1 MKRGKRICL
10 IVAMSM
16 VLLALGIAMG
26 VQAAGMEPGEPMM
39 IVAHRAG
46 AGYAPENTAAALEQA
61 IRHGAAIAEID
72 VQQLGDGTL
81 IVMHDSNFLRTAG
94 VDRNVWDVDYEE
106 FRQYDAGADLPGA
119 YAGEG
124 IPTLEEMLQQADG
137 RICLMI
143 ELKYSGHENTLELSV
158 LELLRKYQMQ
168 TSCIIGSMRAEIL
181 ERMKELDGSIPTV
194 FIAHNLSE
202 EQYDLAYADS
212 YSIEAVN
219 LSPEMVS
226 RLHAQGKP
234 VYGWTANTTASMK
247 TIVDCGA
254 DGIITDDVYRA
265 MGFLR
270 LKSGGNLLYNFIKTL
285 CHW

>member
-1 MKRGKRICL
+1 MKRGKKICL
-10 IVAMSM
+10 FIVMST
-16 VLLALGIAMG
+16 VLLILGITMG
-26 VQAAGMEPGEPMM
+26 VQAVRMEPGEPMM

-61 IRHGAAIAEID
+61 IRHGAAMAEID

-106 FRQYDAGADLPGA
+106 FCQYDAGADFPGA

-124 IPTLEEMLQQADG
+124 IPTLEEILQQADG

-143 ELKYSGHENTLELSV
+143 ELKYNGHENALELSV

-181 ERMKELDGSIPTV
+181 ESMKELDGSIPTV
-194 FIAHNLSE
+194 LIAHNLTE
-202 EQYDLAYADS
+202 EQYELAYADS
-212 YSIEAVN
+212 YSIEVAN
-219 LSPEMVS
+219 LSEEMVS

-234 VYGWTANTTASMK
+234 VYGWTANTRASMK
-247 TIVDCGA
+247 AIVDSGA
-254 DGIITDDVYRA
+254 DGIVTDDVYTA
-265 MGFLR
+265 MKLF
-270 LKSGGNLLYNFIKTL
+270 S
-285 CHW
+285 H